1 MTTKSLRELFH
12 QETGHYAENKFS
24 MYVKWLE
31 DQLCK
36 ELEEKHAVNS
46 LFNE

>member
-12 QETGHYAENKFS
+12 QEHGIYAENHTT

-31 DQLCK
+31 DQLSK
-36 ELEEKHAVNS
+36 ELEEKHSINN